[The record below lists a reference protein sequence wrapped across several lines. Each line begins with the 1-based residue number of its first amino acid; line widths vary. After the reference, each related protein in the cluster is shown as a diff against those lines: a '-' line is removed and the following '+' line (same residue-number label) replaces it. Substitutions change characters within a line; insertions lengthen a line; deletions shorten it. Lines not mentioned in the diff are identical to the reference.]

1 MRYNWQQTDWP
12 HFQYDPAILEGLLF
26 KLTEQMGKLRGVM
39 KALPEDTRMEA
50 IIDTMVSEAIKTSE
64 IEGEYLSREDV
75 KSSIRNKLG
84 LNSPPE
90 KVSDKKARGAGELM
104 VAVRNTFSGPLTEQM
119 LFDWHRLLL
128 QGDPDIHTGAWRTHE
143 EPMQVVSGAL
153 GKQRIHF
160 EAPPSAKVPGEMKRF
175 IDWFNDSSS
184 IEGPEIKNAPI
195 RAALAH
201 LYFESIHPFED
212 GNGRIGRAIAE
223 KALLQGYGHPLLLS
237 LSATI
242 EANKK
247 EYYHSLEKVQ
257 QSNDVT
263 AWTEYFLNTVLSAEK
278 SAEEQIDFILGK
290 ARFFDRYKGILNQ
303 RQLTVL
309 RRMLQEGPQGF
320 NGGMSARKY
329 RAIAQISKATAT
341 RDMQHLAEI
350 GAFRPVGAGRSARYE
365 IVLPDSGSCDI
376 L

>member
-12 HFQYDPAILEGLLF
+12 HFQYDSAILEGLLF

-104 VAVRNTFSGPLTEQM
+104 VAVRNTFSEPLTEQM

-128 QGDPDIHTGAWRTHE
+128 QSDPDIHTGAWRTHE
-143 EPMQVVSGAL
+143 EPMQVVSGTL
-153 GKQRIHF
+153 DKQRIHF

-247 EYYHSLEKVQ
+247 EYYHSLEKAQ

-320 NGGMSARKY
+320 KGGMSARKY

-365 IVLPDSGSCDI
+365 IVLPDSGSGEI